1 MHLPE
6 RLRYYGAPVL
16 GSIIIFFHFFGHL
29 CLNFVDLL
37 TGKLPLSW
45 HGLLYTIYRSGVR
58 LLLPLSMISSLLGV
72 SIVLNIYNILSPFNL
87 QHQVLL
93 ISQKILF
100 YDFLPFLIGLMLSLQ
115 TALNLITA
123 RIKKLNLSPDE
134 VIVHYIIP
142 IMLGV
147 NFSALILYLYSI
159 SVVFISIYFCFRF
172 LLYTDIY
179 EYMFHLTHTVTSSG
193 LIYSIFKMTL
203 YCTIVSLIVGYYYYQ
218 VATRH
223 SLLRKAISRI
233 ITRSFLWLVIS
244 SIYLK
249 LIAY

>member
-16 GSIIIFFHFFGHL
+16 GSIVIFFHFFGHL

-37 TGKLPLSW
+37 TGKQTLSW
-45 HGLLYTIYRSGVR
+45 HGLLYTVYRSGVNLLIP
-58 LLLPLSMISSLLGV
+58 LLLISSLLGI
-72 SIVLNIYNILSPFNL
+72 SIVLNIYNILSPFDL
-87 QHQVLL
+87 QHEVLL
-93 ISQKILF
+93 VSQKMLF
-100 YDFLPFLIGLMLSLQ
+100 YDLLPFLIGLMLSVQ

-123 RIKKLNLSPDE
+123 RIKKLNLTPDQ
-134 VIVHYIIP
+134 VITLYIIP
-142 IMLGV
+142 IIFGIS
-147 NFSALILYLYSI
+147 FSALILYLYSI
-159 SVVFISIYFCFRF
+159 SFVFISIYFCFKF

-179 EYMFHLTHTVTSSG
+179 DYMFHLTSTITSSSI
-193 LIYSIFKMTL
+193 IYSIFKMML

-223 SLLRKAISRI
+223 SLLRKAMSRI
-233 ITRSFLWLVIS
+233 ITRSFIWLIIGSV
-244 SIYLK
+244 YFK